1 MSLNG
6 FTDTNLA
13 QLVRFLEET
22 IEKRRND
29 LEKAVSGAN
38 LNKAFAVQGSLDE
51 LRHIVAMAKS
61 ELRSRT
67 KEQL

>member
-1 MSLNG
+1 MLSQ

-13 QLVRFLEET
+13 QLVRFLEEN

-29 LEKAVSGAN
+29 LEKAVKGFDINRAI
-38 LNKAFAVQGSLDE
+38 LVQGSLDE

-61 ELRSRT
+61 ELRSRS
-67 KEQL
+67 KEAL

>member
-1 MSLNG
+1 MLSQ

-13 QLVRFLEET
+13 QLIRFLEEN

-29 LEKAVSGAN
+29 LEKAVKGFDINRALS
-38 LNKAFAVQGSLDE
+38 VQGSLDE

-61 ELRSRT
+61 ELRSRS
-67 KEQL
+67 KEAL

>member
-1 MSLNG
+1 MSLSG

-29 LEKAVSGAN
+29 LEKAVSGVD
-38 LNKAFAVQGSLDE
+38 LNKALTVQGSLDE

-67 KEQL
+67 KEKL